1 MFEPYSVKAINL
13 AYQQSDNNLSNRG
26 KIVPAQTKNKNSN
39 PKQQNNGIL
48 LMTTAP
54 PENGAWYLGKRLPPI
69 GLMYVAAALEKAGF
83 EVQMLDNYLMKK
95 PIEEVKQ
102 IIAKNNPAIVGI
114 TCGSATFTRC
124 IETSRAIKEL
134 NPDCKIVVGGWHASY
149 MPDSLV
155 ANPEIDYVV
164 MGEGERAIVEL
175 ADAIIDRKEKL
186 AVSIPGV
193 ACKRNGENIKNT
205 PKFIEN
211 MDEIPYPA
219 RHLLPLELYDR
230 TIEYIN
236 AQPADVMSISRGCV
250 FNCGFCETRKLW
262 GNICRGFSP
271 TRIIGEI
278 EDLMSR
284 YGTKGIY
291 FINDNF
297 TLRKKETLELCNL
310 MIEKK
315 LDLEWVCDTRVDLV
329 NNELLALM
337 AKAGCRT
344 IWFGVESGSPRILK
358 RIGRNTTPEQ
368 VETAFKLCRKN
379 GIKTAC
385 SFMLG
390 LPDETLADMEVSL
403 KFAKKLSPDWC
414 QFNTFIAYPDS
425 KLYNEL
431 LESGKY
437 VKLDEFL
444 LSVKTDEYDYDSLMD
459 VQRRFFKEFHMTPKQ
474 ILKRV
479 RREGALNFAKRRLIG
494 GTQKR
499 TGVA

>member
-1 MFEPYSVKAINL
+1 
-13 AYQQSDNNLSNRG
+13 
-26 KIVPAQTKNKNSN
+26 VPTKPKTKNSK
-39 PKQQNNGIL
+39 PKTGNNTVL

-54 PENGAWYLGKRLPPI
+54 PENGAWHLGKRLPPI

-83 EVQMLDNYLMKK
+83 KVQMLDNYLMKK
-95 PIEEVKQ
+95 STEEIKQ
-102 IIAKNNPAIVGI
+102 LITQVNPEIVGI
-114 TCGSATFTRC
+114 TCGSATYPRC
-124 IETSRAIKEL
+124 VETSKAIKQAK
-134 NPDCKIVVGGWHASY
+134 PDCKIVVGGWHASY
-149 MPDSLV
+149 MPDSLL

-164 MGEGERAIVEL
+164 MGEGERAISEL
-175 ADAIIDRKEKL
+175 AAAITNGNEK
-186 AVSIPGV
+186 AAASIAGV
-193 ACKRNGENIKNT
+193 AVKRNGENIKNP
-205 PKFIEN
+205 PKYIEN

-230 TIEYIN
+230 TIEYLD
-236 AQPADVMSISRGCV
+236 AKPADVMSISRGCV

-271 TRIIGEI
+271 KRVIGEI
-278 EDLMSR
+278 EDLQSR

-297 TLRKKETLELCNL
+297 TLRKKETAELCNL
-310 MIEKK
+310 MIENK

-329 NNELLALM
+329 NDELLSLM
-337 AKAGCRT
+337 SKAGCKT
-344 IWFGVESGSPRILK
+344 IWFGVESASTKILQ
-358 RIGRNTTPEQ
+358 RIGRNTTPQE

-390 LPDETLADMEVSL
+390 LPDETLKDMEDSL
-403 KFAKKLSPDWC
+403 KFAKKLNPDWC

-425 KLYNEL
+425 RLYNEL
-431 LESGKY
+431 LEKGNY

-444 LSVKTDEYDYDSLMD
+444 LSVKTDEFDYDSLMM
-459 VQRRFFKEFHMTPKQ
+459 VQRRFFKEFHMAPKQ
-474 ILKRV
+474 ILKRI
-479 RREGALNFAKRRLIG
+479 RREGAVNFAKRRLMG
-494 GTQKR
+494 GTRKS

>member
-1 MFEPYSVKAINL
+1 MSAKPK
-13 AYQQSDNNLSNRG
+13 
-26 KIVPAQTKNKNSN
+26 TKDSK
-39 PKQQNNGIL
+39 PKTENTTVL

-83 EVQMLDNYLMKK
+83 KVQMLDNYLMKK
-95 PIEEVKQ
+95 SLEEIKQ
-102 IIAKNNPAIVGI
+102 LITEVNPGIVGI
-114 TCGSATFTRC
+114 TCGSATYPRC
-124 IETSRAIKEL
+124 VETSRAIKQVK
-134 NPDCKIVVGGWHASY
+134 PDCKIVVGGWHASY
-149 MPDSLV
+149 MPDSLL

-164 MGEGERAIVEL
+164 MGEGERAISEL
-175 ADAIIDRKEKL
+175 AATIVNGNEK
-186 AVSIPGV
+186 AAASIAGV
-193 ACKRNGENIKNT
+193 AVKRNGENIKNP
-205 PKFIEN
+205 PKYIEN

-230 TIEYIN
+230 TIEYLD
-236 AQPADVMSISRGCV
+236 AKPADVMSISRGCV
-250 FNCGFCETRKLW
+250 YNCGFCETRKLW

-271 TRIIGEI
+271 KRVIGEI
-278 EDLMSR
+278 QDLQSK

-297 TLRKKETLELCNL
+297 TLLKEKTTELCNL
-310 MIEKK
+310 MLENK

-337 AKAGCRT
+337 SKAGCKT
-344 IWFGVESGSPRILK
+344 IWFGVESASQKILQ
-358 RIGRNTTPEQ
+358 RIGRNTSPQE

-390 LPDETLADMEVSL
+390 LPDETLKDMEDSL
-403 KFAKKLSPDWC
+403 KFAKKLNPDWC

-425 KLYNEL
+425 RLYNEL
-431 LESGKY
+431 LEKGNY

-444 LSVKTDEYDYDSLMD
+444 LSVKTEEFDYDSLMM
-459 VQRRFFKEFHMTPKQ
+459 VQRRFFKEFHMTPRQ
-474 ILKRV
+474 ILKRI
-479 RREGALNFAKRRLIG
+479 RREGAVNFAKRRLMG
-494 GTQKR
+494 GTRKS

>member
-1 MFEPYSVKAINL
+1 MSAKPK
-13 AYQQSDNNLSNRG
+13 
-26 KIVPAQTKNKNSN
+26 TKDSK
-39 PKQQNNGIL
+39 PKTENTTVL

-83 EVQMLDNYLMKK
+83 KVQMLDNYLMKK
-95 PIEEVKQ
+95 SLEEIKQ
-102 IIAKNNPAIVGI
+102 LITEVNPGIVGI
-114 TCGSATFTRC
+114 TCGSATYPRC
-124 IETSRAIKEL
+124 VETSRAIKQVK
-134 NPDCKIVVGGWHASY
+134 PDCKIVVGGWHASY
-149 MPDSLV
+149 MPDSLL

-164 MGEGERAIVEL
+164 MGEGERAISEL
-175 ADAIIDRKEKL
+175 AATIVNGNEK
-186 AVSIPGV
+186 AAASIAGV
-193 ACKRNGENIKNT
+193 AVKRNGENIKNP
-205 PKFIEN
+205 PKYIEN

-230 TIEYIN
+230 TIEYLD
-236 AQPADVMSISRGCV
+236 AKPADVMSISRGCV
-250 FNCGFCETRKLW
+250 YNCGFCETRKLW

-271 TRIIGEI
+271 KRVIGEI
-278 EDLMSR
+278 QDLQSK

-297 TLRKKETLELCNL
+297 TLRKEKTTELCNL
-310 MIEKK
+310 MLENK

-337 AKAGCRT
+337 SKAGCKT
-344 IWFGVESGSPRILK
+344 IWFGVESASQKILQ
-358 RIGRNTTPEQ
+358 RIGRNTSPQE

-390 LPDETLADMEVSL
+390 LPDETLKDMEDSL
-403 KFAKKLSPDWC
+403 KFAKKLNPDWC

-425 KLYNEL
+425 RLYNEL
-431 LESGKY
+431 LEKGNY

-444 LSVKTDEYDYDSLMD
+444 LSVKTEEFDYDSLMM
-459 VQRRFFKEFHMTPKQ
+459 VQRRFFKEFHMTPRQ
-474 ILKRV
+474 ILKRI
-479 RREGALNFAKRRLIG
+479 RREGAVNFAKRRLMG
-494 GTQKR
+494 GTRKS

>member
-1 MFEPYSVKAINL
+1 
-13 AYQQSDNNLSNRG
+13 
-26 KIVPAQTKNKNSN
+26 
-39 PKQQNNGIL
+39 
-48 LMTTAP
+48 MTTAP

-83 EVQMLDNYLMKK
+83 KVQMLDNYLMKK
-95 PIEEVKQ
+95 SLEEIKQ
-102 IIAKNNPAIVGI
+102 LITEVNPGIVGI
-114 TCGSATFTRC
+114 TCGSATYPRC
-124 IETSRAIKEL
+124 VETSRAIKQVK
-134 NPDCKIVVGGWHASY
+134 PDCKIVVGGWHASY
-149 MPDSLV
+149 MPDSLL

-164 MGEGERAIVEL
+164 MGEGERAISEL
-175 ADAIIDRKEKL
+175 AATIVNGNEK
-186 AVSIPGV
+186 AAASIAGV
-193 ACKRNGENIKNT
+193 AVKRNGENIKNP
-205 PKFIEN
+205 PKYIEN

-230 TIEYIN
+230 TIEYLD
-236 AQPADVMSISRGCV
+236 AKPADVMSISRGCV
-250 FNCGFCETRKLW
+250 YNCGFCETRKLW

-271 TRIIGEI
+271 KRVIGEI
-278 EDLMSR
+278 QDLQSK

-297 TLRKKETLELCNL
+297 TLRKEKTTELCNL
-310 MIEKK
+310 MLENK

-337 AKAGCRT
+337 SKAGCKT
-344 IWFGVESGSPRILK
+344 IWFGVESASQKILQ
-358 RIGRNTTPEQ
+358 RIGRNTSPQE

-390 LPDETLADMEVSL
+390 LPDETLKDMEDSL
-403 KFAKKLSPDWC
+403 KFAKKLNPDWC

-425 KLYNEL
+425 RLYNEL
-431 LESGKY
+431 LEKGNY

-444 LSVKTDEYDYDSLMD
+444 LSVKTEEFDYDSLMM
-459 VQRRFFKEFHMTPKQ
+459 VQRRFFKEFHMTPRQ
-474 ILKRV
+474 ILKRI
-479 RREGALNFAKRRLIG
+479 RREGAVNFAKRRLMG
-494 GTQKR
+494 GTRKT